1 MGMMKQT
8 VCNDCGKIVEYKT
21 KKPKLCPECHE
32 LRYGNR
38 KFYQEPKDTVKK
50 SKGEYF
56 LAKTLNSIFPEAQC
70 IDGGYYSF
78 LPSPK
83 GYPMQLDR
91 YYPRLHLAFE
101 YDGKQHESDNDYFYR
116 KEADFEY
123 RKQCDE
129 LKEKLCQE
137 HKITIIRIYHSDY
150 INKDLIRKKLSQV
163 NMLEYIKSKTKVC
176 L

>member
-1 MGMMKQT
+1 MGAAKT
-8 VCNDCGKIVEYKT
+8 IICNDCGKVVEYKT
-21 KKPKLCPECHE
+21 KKPKLCPKCHE
-32 LRYGNR
+32 ERYGTR
-38 KFYQEPKDTVKK
+38 KFYQEPKGTIKK

-56 LAKTLNSIFPEAQC
+56 LSKVLNGIFPEAQC

-101 YDGKQHESDNDYFYR
+101 YDGKQHQDDNDYFYKKDSEFDYR
-116 KEADFEY
+116 KE
-123 RKQCDE
+123 CDT
-129 LKEKLCQE
+129 LKEQLCKE
-137 HKITIIRIYHSDY
+137 HKITIIRIHHKDY
-150 INKDLIRKKLSQV
+150 INKDLIKKKLIQA
-163 NMLEYIKSKTKVC
+163 NMLDYVQSKTKIC